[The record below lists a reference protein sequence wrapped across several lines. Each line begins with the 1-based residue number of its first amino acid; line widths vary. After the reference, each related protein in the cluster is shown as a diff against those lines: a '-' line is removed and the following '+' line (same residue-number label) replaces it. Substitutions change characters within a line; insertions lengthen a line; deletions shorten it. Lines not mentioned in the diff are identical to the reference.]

1 MIILSETDV
10 RQVFDMNMAFQ
21 AVREA
26 SIAYVQGSTTSPRR
40 TALAP
45 DEGGEFLVMPGA
57 VGPTFATKIW
67 YALGRPS
74 HHIPESSAL
83 IALIDPELGHEVLIE
98 GGLVTDLRTGA
109 MTGLAAQ
116 HLAPSSATILTV
128 LGAGIQARTQI
139 LALLH
144 ALDSLREVRVYSRSE
159 DRRTRFCETLNA
171 EVAGLGLGGRVNIT
185 PADDPGRACRGA
197 DVIVAATTSSVPVVR
212 DEWVGTNTLVCSVG
226 SHTPRQSEL
235 EVDTVARAS
244 RVAVDT
250 IPGGVDGAGD
260 IANAIAAGHLERDS
274 VIELGHLLQ
283 SPRTAGG
290 EELTVFKSVGFSA
303 ADVVAAR
310 MIARA
315 ALDQGLG
322 THVALRSGRQAT
334 QAI

>member
-1 MIILSETDV
+1 MIILSESDV
-10 RQVFDMNMAFQ
+10 RQVFDMDMAFQ

-26 SIAYVQGSTTSPRR
+26 SIAYVQGSTMSPRR
-40 TALAP
+40 TPVAP

-67 YALGRPS
+67 YALGRQS

-83 IALIDPELGHEVLIE
+83 ITLIDPELGHEVLIE
-98 GGLVTDLRTGA
+98 GGVVTDLRTGA

-116 HLAPSSATILTV
+116 HLAPSSATTAAV

-144 ALDSLREVRVYSRSE
+144 ALESVREVRVYSRSE
-159 DRRTRFCETLNA
+159 DNRTRFCETLNT
-171 EVAGLGLGGRVNIT
+171 EVAGLGLAARVNII
-185 PADDPGRACRGA
+185 PAGDPGRACRGA
-197 DVIVAATTSSVPVVR
+197 DVIIAATTSSAPVVR
-212 DEWVGTNTLVCSVG
+212 DEWVGKNTLVCSVG
-226 SHTPRQSEL
+226 SHTPDQSEL
-235 EVDTVARAS
+235 EVDTVGRAS
-244 RVAVDT
+244 RVVVDT
-250 IPGGVDGAGD
+250 VPGGVDGAGD
-260 IANAIAAGHLERDS
+260 IANAIAAGRLERDS

-283 SPRTAGG
+283 SPPEQGS

-322 THVALRSGRQAT
+322 TQVALR
-334 QAI
+334 